1 MSHYPN
7 NSVKSAMNV
16 CTKDDLLLV
25 VLQDF
30 KQIKKIIEEANRD
43 EWNHLLH
50 EWFRMK
56 QQMRQNSNRTD
67 RGGSLNGQN
76 RIVAQILFGRLG
88 LVHVQPIGSPDQK
101 TSEKLENGHSWA
113 RMYLLRSWFTKG
125 KIFIK

>member
-1 MSHYPN
+1 
-7 NSVKSAMNV
+7 MNV